1 MLCLR
6 KRVCPELLGHL
17 LFFGCFFFFF
27 FPMAST
33 LSPFGG
39 KKGFVL
45 LGTALVPG
53 KESGQWTTVFPLG
66 RGQEPD
72 LRSFEVTSF
81 YSIYGVSSNLAR
93 IAAHLCFFL

>member
-1 MLCLR
+1 
-6 KRVCPELLGHL
+6 
-17 LFFGCFFFFF
+17 
-27 FPMAST
+27 MAST

-72 LRSFEVTSF
+72 LRSFEVT
-81 YSIYGVSSNLAR
+81 IYGVSSNMAR